1 MKNISLIILFL
12 IISNNV
18 YANGKILKSGFIS
31 KSASVK
37 EGINIKDPK
46 NKIII
51 IYNHGQNTN
60 DKALKN
66 QCIWVNQI
74 RNQASLVG
82 EEINGKKIMVYNF
95 CSNEIAGDMSQKKSW
110 WFSKTP
116 YEGKHKLDKRVEKN
130 LELVEKFIEIG
141 VPRKQIII
149 SGHSCGGLLT
159 LMLLSAH
166 PEKVGGGISYMQACF
181 GKLSKSYKVKKVGPE
196 KALEKFAKKYP
207 GPAELRARQIN
218 NIKNSE
224 NVPVLAFTHPKDKF
238 EGLLSDWLEEV
249 PGVKRI
255 VISEVYK
262 INGKS
267 CVVKG
272 VDWQNKISAQKNPG
286 HEMNQADCFQYY
298 NPTIK
303 DYIAS
308 RINEN

>member
-1 MKNISLIILFL
+1 MKKILLIVLFL

-37 EGINIKDPK
+37 EGMDIIDPK

-60 DKALKN
+60 DKAIKGE
-66 QCIWVNQI
+66 CIWVNQI

-82 EEINGKKIMVYNF
+82 EEISGKKIMVYNF
-95 CSNEIAGDMSQKKSW
+95 CSNDFAGDMSQKKHW
-110 WFSKTP
+110 WMSKTP
-116 YEGKHKLDKRVEKN
+116 YVGKHKLDKRVEKN
-130 LELVEKFIEIG
+130 LELVEKFISLG

-159 LMLLSAH
+159 LMLLAAH
-166 PEKVGGGISYMQACF
+166 SEKVGGGISYMQSCF
-181 GKLSKSYKVKKVGPE
+181 GKLSSKYKVKKVGPDE
-196 KALEKFAKKYP
+196 ALAKFAKKRP
-207 GPAELRARQIN
+207 GPSELRARQIN
-218 NIKNSE
+218 NIKQSN
-224 NVPVLAFTHPKDKF
+224 NVPVLAFTHPKDKW

-255 VISEVYK
+255 VISENYQ

-267 CVVKG
+267 CMVKG
-272 VDWQNKISAQKNPG
+272 DNWQENISARKNPG
-286 HEMNQADCFQYY
+286 HEMNQGLCFQYY
-298 NPTIK
+298 NPTILE
-303 DYIAS
+303 YIAS
-308 RINEN
+308 RIK

>member
-1 MKNISLIILFL
+1 MKKILLIVLFL
-12 IISNNV
+12 IVSNNV

-31 KSASVK
+31 KSASVR
-37 EGINIKDPK
+37 EGINIKDPE

-66 QCIWVNQI
+66 ECIWVNQI
-74 RNQASLVG
+74 RNQASLVD

-110 WFSKTP
+110 WSSKTP

-159 LMLLSAH
+159 LMLLAAH

-181 GKLSKSYKVKKVGPE
+181 GKLSSKYKVKKVGPE
-196 KALEKFAKKYP
+196 EALVKFAKKRP
-207 GPAELRARQIN
+207 GPSELRARQIN
-218 NIKNSE
+218 NIKQSN
-224 NVPVLAFTHPKDKF
+224 NVPVLAFTHPRDKW

-255 VISEVYK
+255 VISEDYK
-262 INGKS
+262 INGKT
-267 CVVKG
+267 CIVKG
-272 VDWQNKISAQKNPG
+272 DNWQENITARKNPG
-286 HEMNQADCFQYY
+286 HEMNQGLCFQYY
-298 NPTIK
+298 NPVIL

-308 RINEN
+308 RIK